1 MTTPSDRTYQTE
13 GKGSPTHSVQPY
25 YVRDPQSWAIEQEH
39 LRHNQAIFS
48 VGEYAMF
55 AQMWHISDFL
65 LGLVARCNRCYTS
78 YGKVAEAYGQ
88 ASKNKCLDCYG
99 TTFEGGYKNLIVRP
113 AIFSDTDQQEHM
125 DRRGVMHPDDVDVES
140 TSDFRIRNG
149 DYVFRADGTRW
160 YLRTPQRVTL
170 RTGFGYPGQVGTGIG
185 YNLARA
191 SLEDP
196 DSVAYLIPP
205 PPIEVATF
213 LRVGKYVPADFAA
226 VEVIRGPLIPLN
238 DGN

>member
-1 MTTPSDRTYQTE
+1 MTTPADNDYQKR
-13 GKGSPTHSVQPY
+13 GVGNPTHTVQPY
-25 YVRDPQSWAIEQEH
+25 YVRDPQAWAVEQEH
-39 LRHNQAIFS
+39 LRHNQAIFQ

-55 AQMWHISDFL
+55 ALMWHIADFT
-65 LGLVARCNRCYTS
+65 LGLVGRCNRCYIG

-88 ASKNKCLDCYG
+88 ASKNKCTDCFG
-99 TTFEGGYKNLIVRP
+99 TTFEGGYKALIVRP
-113 AIFSDTDQQEHM
+113 AIFSDTDQSETM

-140 TSDFRIRNG
+140 THDFRIRNG

-170 RTGFGYPGQVGTGIG
+170 RTGFGYPGQASTGIG

-205 PPIEVATF
+205 PPLDVVNT
-213 LRVGKYVPADFAA
+213 LRTGRFVPEDFAN
-226 VEVIRGPLIPLN
+226 VEVIRGPLIPAG